1 MTGVAVVAEEQFD
14 ESELEFGDTPDLGDI
29 ENAPPGSRPVI
40 EAAKRLGLPFFFQAF
55 DKPTGTAEEAAAACK
70 CSVSMIA
77 KSIVFKGKQT
87 KKPLMFLVSGKN
99 RVNERLLSTI
109 VGENIEKADADYV
122 KRATGHS
129 IGGVTPLALA
139 NRIPIMMDEELYNQP
154 RIWIAAGTPNTVM
167 SIPTLMLARTIAA
180 RIIRLD

>member
-1 MTGVAVVAEEQFD
+1 MTGAAAMAENFD
-14 ESELEFGDTPDLGDI
+14 ETELEFGDTPDLGDI
-29 ENAPPGSRPVI
+29 ENAPAASRPVI
-40 EAAKRLGLPFFFQAF
+40 EAAKRMGLPFFFQVF

-70 CSVSMIA
+70 CSVSQIA
-77 KSIVFKGKQT
+77 KAIVFKGKQT

-99 RVNERLLSTI
+99 RVNEKLLSTI

-139 NRIPIMMDEELYNQP
+139 NRMPVMMDEELYNQP
-154 RIWIAAGTPNTVM
+154 RVWIAGGTPNTVL
-167 SIPTLMLARTIAA
+167 SIPTMMLARTIAA
-180 RIIRLD
+180 RIVKLD

>member
-1 MTGVAVVAEEQFD
+1 MTGAAMSAEQID
-14 ESELEFGDTPDLGDI
+14 ETELEFGDTPDLGDI
-29 ENAPPGSRPVI
+29 DKAPPASLKVI
-40 EAAKRLGLPFFFQAF
+40 EAAKRQGLPFFFRVF
-55 DKPTGTAEEAAAACK
+55 DQPTGTAEEAAKACQ
-70 CSVSMIA
+70 CDIAQIA

-99 RVNERLLSTI
+99 RINEKMLSNL

-122 KRATGHS
+122 RRATGHA

-154 RIWIAAGTPNTVM
+154 RVWIAAGTPNTVM
-167 SIPTLMLARTIAA
+167 SIPTMMLARTIAA
-180 RIIRLD
+180 RIIKLD